1 MGKELT
7 ELSTAQGIIGRV
19 QTSPPLIHSIQP
31 RRNISRIRLFVADNH
46 TLFRQT
52 LRTCLEMDGGFVVVG
67 EASDGREALRAIEQ
81 SLPEIALIDLSLPL
95 LNGLEVGR
103 RIKKS
108 GITTRILLLAS
119 QGQESILLRCL
130 DSGVAGYLMK
140 ESDLQELTVAL
151 RKVHA
156 GYSYLTPSLEG
167 RPLDHYLRHFKKN
180 DGENGGSRD
189 LLTSR
194 ERELLQLIGEGYS
207 NKEIARQLCLSVKT
221 VEAHESNI
229 CSKLN
234 VRGRTGL
241 MRHAIAAGLLGIA
254 G

>member
-1 MGKELT
+1 MTIAEMV
-7 ELSTAQGIIGRV
+7 APRV
-19 QTSPPLIHSIQP
+19 QGGQPTIHALQP
-31 RRNISRIRLFVADNH
+31 RRDVARIRLFVADDH

-52 LRTCLEMDGGFVVVG
+52 LRAYLEMDGGFVVVG
-67 EASDGREALRAIEQ
+67 EAAEGREALRAIEQ
-81 SLPEIALIDLSLPL
+81 TNPEIALVGLTLPL
-95 LNGLEVGR
+95 LNGLEVAR
-103 RIKKS
+103 RLRK
-108 GITTRILLLAS
+108 TRASTRVLLLAS
-119 QGQESILLRCL
+119 KGHESLLLRCL
-130 DSGVAGYLMK
+130 DSGVAGYLLK

-167 RPLDHYLRHFKKN
+167 RPLDYYVRNFRTH
-180 DGENGGSRD
+180 DGGVGRSD

-194 ERELLQLIGEGYS
+194 ERELLQLVGEGYT

-221 VEAHESNI
+221 VEAHEANI

-234 VRGRTGL
+234 VRGRAAL
-241 MRHAIAAGLLGIA
+241 VRHVVSAGMLGIA